1 MRSLL
6 LSLVLLTLS
15 STPSSAGPD
24 PIAARLPALEQ
35 TWHTCVRD
43 AYGRQPFSHT
53 KQAAQLSALD
63 ECREHEDTYVAA
75 LMAAQVAEDEAE
87 WRQTQVA
94 PPSAVSW
101 FSTITA
107 YFTPST
113 EPRR

>member
-6 LSLVLLTLS
+6 LLLVLLTLS

-24 PIAARLPALEQ
+24 AIVASLPALEQ
-35 TWHTCVRD
+35 TWHACVRD
-43 AYGRQPFSHT
+43 AYGRQPLSQS

-87 WRQTQVA
+87 WRQAQVA

-101 FSTITA
+101 FAAITA
-107 YFTPST
+107 YFSAVPAW
-113 EPRR
+113 R

>member
-6 LSLVLLTLS
+6 LPLVLLTLS
-15 STPSSAGPD
+15 STPSSAVPD
-24 PIAARLPALEQ
+24 QIAASLPVLEQ

-43 AYGRQPFSHT
+43 AYGRQPSSQS

-87 WRQTQVA
+87 WRQAQVA

-101 FSTITA
+101 FAAITA
-107 YFTPST
+107 YFSAVPTRP
-113 EPRR
+113 